1 MKTGKYMVKK
11 GGLRTKTV
19 VITGA
24 ASGIGKAAA
33 LEFARRHY
41 HVVATARSD
50 AGLQELIPECVS
62 LGAEIL
68 AQPADVSDSSSV
80 ESLARTA
87 VDRFGG
93 IDVWVNNAA
102 VSLFGRFEEVPLELI
117 RRVIDTNL
125 FGYINGA
132 RAVIPHFRKQGTGT
146 LINVSS
152 VVGKLGQPYTGA
164 YTISKFAI
172 NGLSAT
178 LRMEL
183 RDTPGVHV
191 CTVLPASI
199 DTPIFQT
206 AANFS
211 GRAIKPMEPV
221 YRAEKVANTIVRLAT
236 RPRREAF
243 VGTSGRMGFFASL
256 IAPSLTEKVM
266 TGRVLKHH
274 FQQREAPA
282 SNGNLFEPDNR
293 LTSISGGWI
302 VPEERTGFMKR
313 ALAGSGALA
322 LGAGTLAL
330 LSRRYL

>member
-1 MKTGKYMVKK
+1 MKTGGDIVKRS
-11 GGLRTKTV
+11 GPRTKTV

-41 HVVATARSD
+41 HVVATARSH

-68 AQPADVSDSSSV
+68 AQPADVSDGASV

-102 VSLFGRFEEVPLELI
+102 VSLFGRFEEVPPELV
-117 RRVIDTNL
+117 RRVIETNL

-132 RAVIPHFRKQGTGT
+132 RAVIPHFRKQGSGT

-152 VVGKLGQPYTGA
+152 VVGKIGQPYTGA

-172 NGLSAT
+172 NGLSAV

-183 RDTPGVHV
+183 QDAPGVHV

-199 DTPIFQT
+199 DTPLFQA
-206 AANFS
+206 AANYS
-211 GRAIKPMEPV
+211 GRAVKPMEPV
-221 YRAEKVANTIVRLAT
+221 YRAEKVANTIVRLAA

-243 VGTSGRMGFFASL
+243 VGASGRMGYLASL
-256 IAPSLTEKVM
+256 IAPSLTEKAM
-266 TGRVLKHH
+266 TRRVLKNH
-274 FQQREAPA
+274 FQKWEAPV

-293 LTSISGGWI
+293 LTSISGGWLG
-302 VPEERTGFMKR
+302 PKERPGFMRR